1 MTGITH
7 PLPELVS
14 LLEAA
19 PEPHALLDQHYRIL
33 VTNAAY
39 REHAKGEGSVLGR
52 RCYEVSHH
60 YSVPCDQAQESC
72 PLAQCRQSGKRER
85 VLHLHHTPRGE
96 EYVSIELTP
105 IRDGAGEIVYFL
117 EKMEA
122 LPVARGLSASNGL
135 VGRSPAFREMLRLL
149 TRVARSEAAVLLEG
163 ESGTGK
169 ELLANALHQASSR
182 ATAPFI
188 AVDCSGIPENLF
200 ESELFGHE
208 RGAFTGAVSRRTG
221 LVTAASGG
229 TLFLDEVGD
238 IPLGMQVKLL
248 RLLETGSYRSVG
260 SNELKRADIRVVS
273 ATHRNLR
280 SMVADRAFRAD
291 LYYRLNT
298 FPIPVPAL
306 RDRRD
311 DIPRLAESLLARVS
325 PTRKLSISA
334 EALAALRRHPFPGN
348 IRELRNLLERAS
360 LLCDHDEIGLEH
372 LPADVL
378 VPRAS
383 GVAEAAQGEA
393 ETEEQVATLLAS
405 HQGSRKAL
413 AQRLG
418 VSERTLYRRIQALRG
433 RSGD

>member
-1 MTGITH
+1 MNGSAH

-19 PEPHALLDQHYRIL
+19 PEPHALLDQQYRII

-52 RCYEVSHH
+52 CCYEVSHH

-105 IRDGAGEIVYFL
+105 IRDGAGEIVYFV

-135 VGRSPAFREMLRLL
+135 VGRSHAFREMLRLL

-182 ATAPFI
+182 ANAPFI

-208 RGAFTGAVSRRTG
+208 KGAFTGAVSRRTG

-273 ATHRNLR
+273 ATHRDLK
-280 SMVADRAFRAD
+280 SMVAERSFRAD

-298 FPIPVPAL
+298 FPIAVPAL
-306 RDRRD
+306 RDRRE
-311 DIPRLAESLLARVS
+311 DIPLLAESLLARVS
-325 PTRKLSISA
+325 PTRKLGVSA
-334 EALAALRRHPFPGN
+334 EVLDALRGHPFPGN

-372 LPADVL
+372 LPAAL
-378 VPRAS
+378 LEPRAPAS
-383 GVAEAAQGEA
+383 RLAGAAQDDS
-393 ETEEQVATLLAS
+393 QINDLLMN
-405 HQGSRKAL
+405 HRGSRKAL

-418 VSERTLYRRIQALRG
+418 VSERTLYRRIQRLRKPEA
-433 RSGD
+433 S